1 MKNEHSLT
9 ELYYLVYLAGKFL
22 EEDGFTF
29 HKSFDTIDPFD
40 PGDASKL
47 VAIALAEHGNN
58 KQKTALNI
66 KSNIV
71 NTNETNDWGLWQ
83 INDGKIAHEYLTS
96 QHEHTNSNISIFK
109 NKSKS
114 ELRNML
120 LNPFYNAIA
129 AVAMA
134 NLYQDDVG
142 NVFKEKN
149 SRGINNWTTVQNKSV
164 KYKETLEEVS
174 TMVGKQE
181 VQSLLIDKHLN
192 YWNDIFQTNIKNIEF
207 NPELLPK
214 AKEETATWDFNF
226 RDQINKTRNGK
237 EKLQAGSNP
246 LGELFQEVIRGRQ
259 EKLK

>member
-1 MKNEHSLT
+1 MKKEHSLT

-22 EEDGFTF
+22 EEDGFKF

-58 KQKTALNI
+58 EQKTALNI

-71 NTNETNDWGLWQ
+71 NDDETNDWGLWQ
-83 INDGKIAHEYLTS
+83 INDGKIAHRYLTS
-96 QHEHTNSNISIFK
+96 QHEHTNANISIFK

-134 NLYQDDVG
+134 NLYQDDDG
-142 NVFKEKN
+142 HVFTDKN
-149 SRGINNWTTVQNKSV
+149 SLGINNWTTVQKNLV
-164 KYKETLEEVS
+164 KEKEVLQDIS
-174 TMVGKQE
+174 AMVGKQE
-181 VQSLLIDKHLN
+181 VQNLLIDNHLN
-192 YWNDIFQTNIKNIEF
+192 YWNDMFQTNIKNVEF
-207 NPELLPK
+207 NPELIPK
-214 AKEETATWDFNF
+214 TEETATWDFNF
-226 RDQINKTRNGK
+226 RDQINKTRNSK
-237 EKLQAGSNP
+237 EKLQASSNP

-259 EKLK
+259 EKFK